1 MVKEDSMIF
10 GLSENT
16 HLVFWAP
23 TLNNEMHP
31 YMAM

>member
-1 MVKEDSMIF
+1 MVWKDSMIF

-16 HLVFWAP
+16 HIDYWAT
-23 TLNNEMHP
+23 TLNTDMHP